1 MGITLKLCCI
11 FLLMVLSLWNQLKH
25 IFGRET
31 SVLELLGQTVFFSFF
46 DDPKSTNFIVLN
58 PLLLIS
64 KWRQDVVLKIEKVIK
79 GKETEKNVATTTK
92 KIDKYIKK
100 MG

>member
-1 MGITLKLCCI
+1 
-11 FLLMVLSLWNQLKH
+11 MVLSLWNQLKN

-79 GKETEKNVATTTK
+79 GKETEKNVATTRK
-92 KIDKYIKK
+92 KIYKYIKK

>member
-11 FLLMVLSLWNQLKH
+11 FLLMVLPLWNQLKN